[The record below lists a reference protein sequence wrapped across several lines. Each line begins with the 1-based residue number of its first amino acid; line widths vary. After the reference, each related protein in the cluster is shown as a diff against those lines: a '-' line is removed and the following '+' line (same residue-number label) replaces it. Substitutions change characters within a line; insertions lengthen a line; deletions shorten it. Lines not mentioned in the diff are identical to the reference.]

1 MGPHPGCLE
10 FRPPPFKHKKTV
22 APRTQTGCWVAAKND
37 QWSLHAWVSQWS
49 VRARLET
56 VQESL
61 TKEDSLQSV
70 GEIAGWRRAQ
80 PWRGWAGL
88 LKTQDGNVCRGS
100 ASSSRC
106 S

>member
-10 FRPPPFKHKKTV
+10 FRPPPSKHRKTV

-70 GEIAGWRRAQ
+70 SG
-80 PWRGWAGL
+80 
-88 LKTQDGNVCRGS
+88 KSQDGAGPS
-100 ASSSRC
+100 PGGGGQGY
-106 S
+106 